1 MCNECSDGH
10 LQRTLRLAEE
20 GRRGAPPNPLVGA
33 VITRENRV
41 IATGYHAHYGG
52 LHAEA
57 DALHAAGPA
66 AEGSTL
72 YCNLEP
78 CSYTAPGK
86 HQPPCTRHIIEAG
99 VKRVVIGQ
107 LDPNPHVRGR
117 GVQQLRDAGVQV
129 VVTEEPGEYWRFND
143 VFNTVMALDRPMI
156 HLKTAMS
163 LDGRIATAGGDSKWI
178 TDEAARREAHQLRAQ
193 REAVAVGIGTVLTDD
208 PSLTT
213 RLVAGADPRPV
224 VFDSDLRIP
233 LESVLVRSR
242 AAELIV
248 VTRAETLEKRRERS
262 QQLEGRGVTVVG
274 VAAPEGGA
282 AGVDLRDAHEDGA
295 AGVDLPDAHED
306 GAEGVDLPDAHEDG
320 AEGVDLPA
328 AVGVL
333 RQRFGIRSMLVEGGS
348 HLVTAF
354 VAADLFDRITAFLA
368 PIIIGTGIPAI
379 GDLGTSEIAAAL
391 RLEGVRWQRIG
402 EQQMVDGYHPE
413 WLSRVQAPIDERSIK
428 REALHVHGTR

>member
-1 MCNECSDGH
+1 MCNECSTGH
-10 LQRTLRLAEE
+10 LQQTLRLAEG

-33 VITRENRV
+33 VITREDRV
-41 IATGYHAHYGG
+41 IATGFHAHYGG

-57 DALHAAGPA
+57 DALNAAGPA

-99 VKRVVIGQ
+99 VQTVVIGQ

-117 GVQQLRDAGVQV
+117 GVQQLRDAGVRV
-129 VVTEEPGEYWRFND
+129 IVTDEPGEYWRFND
-143 VFNTVMALDRPMI
+143 VFNTVMALNRPMI

-163 LDGRIATAGGDSKWI
+163 LDGRIATASGDSKWI

-193 REAVAVGIGTVLTDD
+193 RDVVAVGIGTVLADD

-213 RLVAGADPRPV
+213 RMVTGADPRPV
-224 VFDSDLRIP
+224 VFDSNLRIP
-233 LESVLVRSR
+233 LDSVLVRSR

-248 VTRAETLEKRRERS
+248 VTRAETLENRRERF
-262 QQLEGRGVTVVG
+262 QQLARRGVTVVG
-274 VAAPEGGA
+274 ITAPKNGA
-282 AGVDLRDAHEDGA
+282 RGEALHAVPENGAPGVDLHGA
-295 AGVDLPDAHED
+295 VA
-306 GAEGVDLPDAHEDG
+306 
-320 AEGVDLPA
+320 
-328 AVGVL
+328 VL

-354 VAADLFDRITAFLA
+354 VAAELFDRITAFLA
-368 PIIIGTGIPAI
+368 PIIVGSGIPAI

-391 RLEGVRWQRIG
+391 RLEGVRWHRIG

-413 WLSRVQAPIDERSIK
+413 WLSRVQAQIDARSIE
-428 REALHVHGTR
+428 REALHVHGTH

>member
-1 MCNECSDGH
+1 MCNECSNGH

-57 DALHAAGPA
+57 DALNAAGPA

-99 VKRVVIGQ
+99 VKTVVIGQ

-193 REAVAVGIGTVLTDD
+193 RDAVAVGIGTVLTDD

-233 LESVLVRSR
+233 QDSVLVRSR

-248 VTRAETLEKRRERS
+248 VTRAETLEKRRERY

-282 AGVDLRDAHEDGA
+282 AGVDLPDAHENGA
-295 AGVDLPDAHED
+295 AGVDLPNA
-306 GAEGVDLPDAHEDG
+306 VD
-320 AEGVDLPA
+320 
-328 AVGVL
+328 VL

-368 PIIIGTGIPAI
+368 PIIIGSGIPAI

-413 WLSRVQAPIDERSIK
+413 WLSRVHAPIDERSIE

>member
-1 MCNECSDGH
+1 MCNECSTGH
-10 LQRTLRLAEE
+10 LQQTLRLAEG

-33 VITRENRV
+33 VITREDRV
-41 IATGYHAHYGG
+41 IATGFHAHYGG

-57 DALHAAGPA
+57 DALNAAGPA

-99 VKRVVIGQ
+99 VQTVVIGQ

-117 GVQQLRDAGVQV
+117 GVQQLRDAGVRV
-129 VVTEEPGEYWRFND
+129 IVTDEPGEYWRFND
-143 VFNTVMALDRPMI
+143 VFNTVMALNRPMI

-163 LDGRIATAGGDSKWI
+163 LDGRIATASGDSKWI

-193 REAVAVGIGTVLTDD
+193 RDVVAVGIGTVLADD

-213 RLVAGADPRPV
+213 RMVTGADPRPV
-224 VFDSDLRIP
+224 VFDSNLRIP
-233 LESVLVRSR
+233 LDSVLVRSR

-248 VTRAETLEKRRERS
+248 VTRAETLENRRERF
-262 QQLEGRGVTVVG
+262 QQLARRGVTVVG
-274 VAAPEGGA
+274 ITAPKNGA
-282 AGVDLRDAHEDGA
+282 QGEALHAVPENGAPGVDLHGA
-295 AGVDLPDAHED
+295 VA
-306 GAEGVDLPDAHEDG
+306 
-320 AEGVDLPA
+320 
-328 AVGVL
+328 VL

-354 VAADLFDRITAFLA
+354 VAAELFDRITAFLA
-368 PIIIGTGIPAI
+368 PIIVGSGIPAI

-391 RLEGVRWQRIG
+391 RLEGVRWHRIG

-413 WLSRVQAPIDERSIK
+413 WLSRVQAQIDARSIE
-428 REALHVHGTR
+428 REALHVHGTH